1 MIRLSSVPI
10 LALSGILL
18 GACGLTDPDPRVAY
32 VAHVDVPASLSAT
45 IGGAVTIHYGLSGC
59 DELVGPEVRRTAASM
74 RVTVKKRTP
83 RGAMCP
89 TQIVMHELELAISGP
104 VSSPFQ
110 LVVAR
115 MQGDTT
121 YVIPVE

>member
-1 MIRLSSVPI
+1 MNRFSSVPI
-10 LALSGILL
+10 VALCAALVSG
-18 GACGLTDPDPRVAY
+18 CGLMEPDPRVAY
-32 VAHVDVPASLSAT
+32 IAQVDVPASLSAT
-45 IGGAVTIHYGLSGC
+45 AGGAVTIHYGLSGC
-59 DELVGPEVRRTAASM
+59 DELVGPDVRRTTASM

-83 RGAMCP
+83 RGAMCL
-89 TQIVMHELELAISGP
+89 TQVVMHELELAISGP

-121 YVIPVE
+121 YVIPVD